1 MSLRPDIKLDDAG
14 KNFVCDVQIKQE
26 HVVAG
31 VSLCFHVQPQAD
43 HDQDDPVLLYNAFF
57 VRVVFFLKQISVT
70 NSFCKSSARTLTLPS
85 QAKENDPMY

>member
-1 MSLRPDIKLDDAG
+1 MVTVSLRPDIKLDDAG

-43 HDQDDPVLLYNAFF
+43 HDQDDPVLLYKPFLCVWFF
-57 VRVVFFLKQISVT
+57 F
-70 NSFCKSSARTLTLPS
+70 
-85 QAKENDPMY
+85 